1 MTLPL
6 QYRLVSS
13 GDLSLFA
20 DLLVISSFEE
30 YARSANGLQ
39 FASGIVEVLTVI
51 VVFIVQYFFGAGNT
65 LCLCLFTVS

>member
-30 YARSANGLQ
+30 HARSANGLQ
-39 FASGIVEVLTVI
+39 SASGIVEVLTVI
-51 VVFIVQYFFGAGNT
+51 QVGVFFV
-65 LCLCLFTVS
+65 L